1 MPGKA
6 DSFYPFYHRKGVL
19 TIVNE
24 TTLTR
29 LAKPMLFAAALI
41 WGSSFFIMKGADTH
55 LLSAGHPVHRGRSAA
70 LSGLLEELAAVYA

>member
-6 DSFYPFYHRKGVL
+6 DSLCPFYHRKGVL

-41 WGSSFFIMKGADTH
+41 WGSSFFIMKGAVDVI
-55 LLSAGHPVHRGRSAA
+55 SAGHPVHRGRSAA